1 MTLQR
6 DKTRTTVKHCRK
18 LEATDTVNLRKESC
32 CHIWH
37 TYCLRAY
44 LYINEIFIKNGK
56 ELIIN

>member
-6 DKTRTTVKHCRK
+6 DKTRTTVKHCHK

-44 LYINEIFIKNGK
+44 LYINEILSKMEKN
-56 ELIIN
+56 